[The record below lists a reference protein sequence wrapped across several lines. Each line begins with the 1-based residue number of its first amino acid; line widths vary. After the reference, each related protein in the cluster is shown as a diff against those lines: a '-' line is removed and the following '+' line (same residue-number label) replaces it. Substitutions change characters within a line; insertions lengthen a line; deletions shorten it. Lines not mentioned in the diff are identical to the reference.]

1 TSSTYR
7 QKSALGPGSAKG
19 EKVDPAN
26 RLLWRMNLR
35 RLDSEYV
42 RDAILAVSGS
52 LNRSLYGPPLPLH
65 VRPDGMVVIKEDGLP
80 TPTSKYRR
88 SIYILA
94 RRNYHLTMLRVFDQP
109 IVATHCTV
117 RKPSAVVT
125 QSLTLLH
132 DDFVVEQAGL
142 FADRVIGRAEQQT
155 EQQQIETAF
164 RIALGR
170 PPDQEEMQWSVDLLR
185 RHVTRLLREKTT
197 NDEAHRIAI
206 THVCH
211 MLFNTNEFLYVE

>member
-1 TSSTYR
+1 MI
-7 QKSALGPGSAKG
+7 G
-19 EKVDPAN
+19 ENVDPAN
-26 RLLWRMNLR
+26 RLLWRMTLR
-35 RLDSEYV
+35 RLDSEYI
-42 RDAILAVSGS
+42 RDAILTVSGS
-52 LNRSLYGPPLPLH
+52 LNRGLYGPPLPLF

-88 SIYILA
+88 SIYVLV
-94 RRNYHLTMLRVFDQP
+94 RRNYHLTMLRIFDQP

-125 QSLTLLH
+125 QSLALLH

-142 FADRVIGRAEQQT
+142 FAERVNRRAEHQT

-170 PPDQEEMQWSVDLLR
+170 PPDEEEMKWSVELLK
-185 RHVTRLLREKTT
+185 RHVEHLLQEKTT
-197 NDEAHRIAI
+197 NDEAHHKALAYL
-206 THVCH
+206 CH